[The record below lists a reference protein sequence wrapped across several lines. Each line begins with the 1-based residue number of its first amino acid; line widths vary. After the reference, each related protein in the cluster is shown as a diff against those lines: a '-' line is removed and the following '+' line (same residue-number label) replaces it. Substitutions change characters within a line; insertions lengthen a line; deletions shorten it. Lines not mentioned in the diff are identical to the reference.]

1 MSENPFKIIR
11 PTDEPPETLRS
22 EVLGSVKFVMLLMR
36 FAQLFVADYAMVL
49 FNNVRIIG
57 EDGERKPPKKSE

>member
-57 EDGERKPPKKSE
+57 EDGERKQPKKSD

>member
-1 MSENPFKIIR
+1 MSDNPFKLIR
-11 PTDEPPETLRS
+11 CTDQPPETLRK

-36 FAQLFVADYAMVL
+36 FTQLFMADYAMTL

-57 EDGERKPPKKSE
+57 DDGQRRPKKPI